1 MANKKDGTDDNIHAG
16 HRERVRRRFFADPEM
31 RTFSPHEILEYLLFY
46 GVQRKDTNELAHK
59 LIRAFGSL
67 SAVFDASIDDLLAF
81 PELPERAACL
91 IKSIIPIANAYMKD
105 GKRNAAVIDSY
116 SDILSFYNHSS
127 LSLNP
132 NEERVSAI
140 FLDVGGR
147 VKNFAEV
154 SAGGAS
160 NVTVDIPKLY
170 RYASA
175 CKASKVVV
183 FHNHPGDT
191 MYPSQGDLIATSV
204 MIITLASLGVM
215 LADHIIRGNSGKYFS
230 FFVNNI
236 LDALTDVCS
245 PFINVDA
252 YRKSYKP
259 FGMDDFSHSVVL
271 GESECERLRDQIYDM
286 AGNANIR
293 MQIEDVIQDIEY
305 AKSHNDSGDR

>member
-1 MANKKDGTDDNIHAG
+1 
-16 HRERVRRRFFADPEM
+16 
-31 RTFSPHEILEYLLFY
+31 
-46 GVQRKDTNELAHK
+46 
-59 LIRAFGSL
+59 
-67 SAVFDASIDDLLAF
+67 
-81 PELPERAACL
+81 
-91 IKSIIPIANAYMKD
+91 
-105 GKRNAAVIDSY
+105 
-116 SDILSFYNHSS
+116 
-127 LSLNP
+127 
-132 NEERVSAI
+132 
-140 FLDVGGR
+140 
-147 VKNFAEV
+147 
-154 SAGGAS
+154 
-160 NVTVDIPKLY
+160 
-170 RYASA
+170 
-175 CKASKVVV
+175 
-183 FHNHPGDT
+183 

-259 FGMDDFSHSVVL
+259 FGMDDFGHSVVL

-305 AKSHNDSGDR
+305 AKSQNDSGDR